1 MQYALSAREE
11 NGKFYGDCRE
21 LPELSTYSFRSE
33 ASRESNIYT
42 ALTFILEHDYR
53 RKGRPIPIPEILP
66 TDEWAVS
73 VDGVTQAKILLWN
86 FLQKQDLT
94 VSWLARRAD
103 MSRQAVQRIIQ
114 FDKVTSMQK
123 VEELLMSAGFVVE
136 VSLVS
141 ISD

>member
-21 LPELSTYSFRSE
+21 IPELSTYSFRSE
-33 ASRESNIYT
+33 GSREGNIYT
-42 ALTFILEHDYR
+42 ALTFVLEHDYR
-53 RKGRPIPIPEILP
+53 RKGRAIPIPEILP

-86 FLQKQDLT
+86 YLVEQDLT

-103 MSRQAVQRIIQ
+103 MSRQSVQRIIQ

-123 VEELLMSAGFVVE
+123 VEELLMAAGFVVE
-136 VSLVS
+136 ISLMAVG
-141 ISD
+141 D